1 MNYIFYHPLPCQLV
15 STIKS
20 DLIARYSATSGAK
33 VRLWQLYLFIQ
44 SLQPLFH
51 NLKFCGFVGEFCP

>member
-20 DLIARYSATSGAK
+20 DLIARYSATSGVK
-33 VRLWQLYLFIQ
+33 VRLRQNSEGFASNNFHYLCPTQ
-44 SLQPLFH
+44 
-51 NLKFCGFVGEFCP
+51 KFK